1 MESKVKLI
9 LITTVSTQDHPGFEK
24 LKASLD
30 LFNWEYV
37 VIPSENGG
45 YGYTILIYKNGVE
58 IYKQGGFGSTG
69 MAQVHARDI
78 FLSDEFGIDRG
89 EENQ

>member
-1 MESKVKLI
+1 MSYENDVIQIKLLSEAENSNLNKRIPIVKN
-9 LITTVSTQDHPGFEK
+9 
-24 LKASLD
+24 
-30 LFNWEYV
+30 NWEYV